1 MKITYAQKFVGG
13 MVAILVIALGVDI
26 TTIVLGSKTDDGLVV
41 EHYYKHGL
49 NYDEQRAATE
59 NRQGWR
65 VALEAPSTALREAPV
80 KVTLKDR
87 ENRPL
92 SGATV
97 TVKLFRPTKAGY
109 DQLVTL
115 SETES
120 GRFEAPVT
128 VPLEGLWDATVQ
140 IQKGDSRYEYR
151 ERLRLEAPQS

>member
-1 MKITYAQKFVGG
+1 MKVTYAQKFVGG
-13 MVAILVIALGVDI
+13 MIAILAIALGVDI
-26 TTIVLGSKTDDGLVV
+26 TTIVLGSVTDDGLVV

-49 NYDEQRAATE
+49 NYDQERSARE
-59 NRQGWR
+59 NREGWQ
-65 VALEAPSTALREAPV
+65 VAMEVPKTALHEAPV
-80 KVTLKDR
+80 KVTLRDK

-97 TVKLFRPTKAGY
+97 TLKLFRPTKAGY

-115 SETES
+115 SETGS

-140 IQKGDSRYEYR
+140 IQQGDARYEYR
-151 ERLRLEAPQS
+151 ERLRLRAHRS